1 MDYDLGKHIGGN
13 KFYVSREKLKNYTL
27 EDLVMRMTSAG
38 DFRVETIKDKN
49 ETITGVMVYY

>member
-1 MDYDLGKHIGGN
+1 MNYDLEKSIGGN
-13 KFYVSREKLKNYTL
+13 KFYVSREKLKDYTL
-27 EDLVMRMTSAG
+27 EDLVMRMTSVG